1 VLVTA
6 TSAQRWRLPD
16 ARWLLSRVSGGKL
29 DEVVAKQWL
38 VVAERRG

>member
-1 VLVTA
+1 
-6 TSAQRWRLPD
+6 
-16 ARWLLSRVSGGKL
+16 LLSRVSGGKL